1 MKKTLFNRCRAVI
14 DAGYKPENFHY
25 TSKEE
30 IEYISKLMGFDELS
44 SWDLQNLRDMWVAL
58 HTNIDTRNNI
68 DNDEIKEYFLK
79 SILDQKNYSK
89 KTFENYKLTIE
100 VKSVNNRYLDYN
112 VKLYR

>member
-1 MKKTLFNRCRAVI
+1 MKKSLFNRCRAVI

-68 DNDEIKEYFLK
+68 DNDLRFR
-79 SILDQKNYSK
+79 
-89 KTFENYKLTIE
+89 
-100 VKSVNNRYLDYN
+100 SVIAIIDNAKYN
-112 VKLYR
+112 VE

>member
-1 MKKTLFNRCRAVI
+1 MVLKLTKKRFMKKTLFNRCRAVI

-68 DNDEIKEYFLK
+68 DNDLRFR
-79 SILDQKNYSK
+79 
-89 KTFENYKLTIE
+89 
-100 VKSVNNRYLDYN
+100 SVIAIIDNAKYN
-112 VKLYR
+112 VE